1 MKKRIKHFFLE
12 TPVGR
17 KILKSIGV
25 LNTIEGIIH
34 LVVAVISGLSLIRL
48 GVYDLGA
55 WTATIENLILG
66 GFSLFT
72 GYVLG
77 LGHHH
82 HHHE

>member
-1 MKKRIKHFFLE
+1 
-12 TPVGR
+12 
-17 KILKSIGV
+17 
-25 LNTIEGIIH
+25 
-34 LVVAVISGLSLIRL
+34 LIRL